1 MLAFGHA
8 GITLGTVLIL
18 QKTLHS
24 RNEIA
29 QERGSTG
36 ALDSFAGF
44 ISGIDLRIL
53 LVGSLLPDII
63 DKPLGLIFF
72 REAIDYGRIYAHT
85 LLFLT
90 LITIV
95 GILLYRLKRRK
106 WLLTLAF
113 ASAGHLVLDL
123 MWKTPAILF
132 WPLLGT
138 SFPREDST
146 DYLAQ
151 LITDFLTQPD
161 VLWGEVAGALVALV
175 FGIMLLSR
183 KNRLRSFFLHGR
195 I

>member
-29 QERGSTG
+29 KERGSTG
-36 ALDSFAGF
+36 ALDSIAVFV
-44 ISGIDLRIL
+44 SDIDLRIL
-53 LVGSLLPDII
+53 LIGSLLPDII
-63 DKPLGLIFF
+63 DKPIGLIIF
-72 REAIDYGRIYAHT
+72 REAISYGRIYAHT
-85 LLFLT
+85 LLFLS
-90 LITIV
+90 LIIIG
-95 GILLYRLKRRK
+95 GILLYRLKRQK

-123 MWKTPAILF
+123 MWKTPTVLF
-132 WPLLGT
+132 WPFLGT

-151 LITDFLTQPD
+151 IVTDFLTQPS
-161 VLWGEVAGALVALV
+161 VFWGELVGFIVALV
-175 FGIMLLSR
+175 FGIMLFSR
-183 KNRLRSFFLHGR
+183 KNGVRDFFLHGR